1 MEEKYN
7 TKPDIGVVSNVVSK
21 ELVKNAVKSI
31 IFAFIAIIIYVAI
44 RFTFN
49 YAIGGIVAIMHDVF
63 IMIAFFSLFKLE
75 VDAIFIA
82 ALLSIIGYSIN
93 DTIVTFDRMREI
105 IKTKYN
111 NKLKNKKDCAD
122 VVNTALRNVLGRS
135 IVTTFTTLCPVVAL
149 IIFGSSE
156 IINFNIALLVGM
168 IAGVLSSIFLACQI
182 WYELTKNNIK
192 KEPKKHWL
200 DDEKEELKIKG
211 INS

>member
-1 MEEKYN
+1 
-7 TKPDIGVVSNVVSK
+7 
-21 ELVKNAVKSI
+21 
-31 IFAFIAIIIYVAI
+31 
-44 RFTFN
+44 
-49 YAIGGIVAIMHDVF
+49 
-63 IMIAFFSLFKLE
+63 
-75 VDAIFIA
+75 
-82 ALLSIIGYSIN
+82 
-93 DTIVTFDRMREI
+93 MREI

-168 IAGVLSSIFLACQI
+168 ISGVLSSIFLACQI